1 MANEYT
7 GTGET
12 VPLTL
17 SSDGQANP
25 YHVKLAAAG
34 YYRFVVVAASGT
46 VEVYRWLSDTSF
58 LYHPHKGSYPCSPHN
73 NGKDHFF
80 VVVKDF

>member
-17 SSDGQANP
+17 SGDGQANP
-25 YHVKLAAAG
+25 YHVRINTTAG

-58 LYHPHKGSYPCSPHN
+58 HSQLVHIPFWTDWEALFGGTFYAT
-73 NGKDHFF
+73 
-80 VVVKDF
+80 

>member
-17 SSDGQANP
+17 SGDGQANP
-25 YHVKLAAAG
+25 YHVQINTTAG

-46 VEVYRWLSDTSF
+46 VEVYR
-58 LYHPHKGSYPCSPHN
+58 
-73 NGKDHFF
+73 
-80 VVVKDF
+80 

>member
-7 GTGET
+7 DTGET

-17 SSDGQANP
+17 SGDGQANP
-25 YHVKLAAAG
+25 YHVKLGAAG

-46 VEVYRWLSDTSF
+46 VEIYR
-58 LYHPHKGSYPCSPHN
+58 
-73 NGKDHFF
+73 
-80 VVVKDF
+80 